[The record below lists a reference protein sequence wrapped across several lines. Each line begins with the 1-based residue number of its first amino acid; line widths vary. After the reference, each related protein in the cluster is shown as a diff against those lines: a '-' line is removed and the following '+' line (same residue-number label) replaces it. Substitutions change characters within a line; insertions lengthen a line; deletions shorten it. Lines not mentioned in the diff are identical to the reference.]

1 LNISSGGRPRLP
13 VANWIDSVDDRLDA
27 LVNLVLLSRLLLFDF
42 NAKFKAILGE
52 KEDTIKEN
60 DHVTSRNA

>member
-1 LNISSGGRPRLP
+1 MMRPPSRQ
-13 VANWIDSVDDRLDA
+13 
-27 LVNLVLLSRLLLFDF
+27 NLFAGFFSRLLLFDV
-42 NAKFKAILGE
+42 NAKIKAILGE